1 VELVVANAEE
11 KLARDR
17 LTYAAWGEPLALE
30 QWLER
35 EQRLCAHPWAQQ
47 TMTWWL
53 WRGDDSAVL
62 SSCETYRMRS
72 SLRGSTEH
80 GRGSVRSG
88 DPSAR
93 RYGET
98 WAVASVYTEPALRGR
113 GHARRMMD
121 ALVARARAE
130 GAQAST
136 LFSDVGAPIYEASGY
151 VARPAE
157 DLVLTPLVGDPA
169 LGVDAL
175 LGEVVDVREPD
186 GAFAVWPTRDQLDW
200 HVERARV
207 YRPLLDCAPLP
218 AVGAR
223 AGDGVILWTTD
234 AKQTSLKIVWLDAAR
249 RDQAEAL
256 LVSARR
262 VAHALDLG
270 EVRVWAQPWPFAI
283 DGKREPRDGSLPMI
297 APLVPSLRADD
308 WTQIPRAVWV

>member
-35 EQRLCAHPWAQQ
+35 EQALCAHPWAQQ

-53 WRGDDSAVL
+53 WRGDDGAVL

-72 SLRGSTEH
+72 SLRGT
-80 GRGSVRSG
+80 R
-88 DPSAR
+88 
-93 RYGET
+93 GET

-121 ALVARARAE
+121 ALVARTRAE

-157 DLVLTPLVGDPA
+157 DIVLTPLVGDPA

-200 HVERARV
+200 HVERARL
-207 YRPLLDCAPLP
+207 YRPLLGRAPLP

-223 AGDGVILWTTD
+223 AGDGVIIWTTD
-234 AKQTSLKIVWLDAAR
+234 AKQTSLKIVWLDATR

-256 LVSARR
+256 LLSARR

-270 EVRVWAQPWPFAI
+270 EVRVWAQPWPFAV

-297 APLVPSLRADD
+297 APLIPALRADD